1 MSQLDDLVRLENANS
16 ALAFRE
22 HAYRM
27 SDRAKLLRDLI
38 ALANAAVRGP
48 RFLFVGVR
56 DIVGGERKFCG
67 ITERAWSELKHLLTG
82 VLANAIDPPLKVQVR
97 ALEIENALIGM
108 LCVSECEDPPY
119 LLSAQ
124 AGDGLMPGTGWV
136 RRATKVLPL
145 LRPDLQRLF
154 EVKAAGSDGAADVRI
169 GFAPDVRTHPQLQ
182 ADAEALRDE
191 IVLAVLPLEAVPS
204 AVAAEKL
211 HALLAAK
218 AGARAV
224 LGRTETHLSRL
235 VHAKLF
241 GPDFPY
247 QTHSDDSLRAQIAG
261 AHKEYRGADAHY
273 EFEVRAHPLQVL
285 VSNRNGTALHA
296 ATLALKL
303 PRLEGTGV
311 AEQRYPAADAAPSH
325 DGYPIVHTTAHTIG
339 IHADI
344 GVVPQGATIAAFRH
358 APRFWVREQAAG
370 RTIPVDYTLHAREL
384 REPLRDTLLIKI
396 D

>member
-27 SDRAKLLRDLI
+27 SERAKLLRDLI

-56 DIVGGERKFCG
+56 DVVGGERKFSG

-82 VLANAIDPPLKVQVR
+82 VLANAIDPPFKIQVR
-97 ALEIENALIGM
+97 ALEIDGALVGM
-108 LCVSECEDPPY
+108 LCVSECDDPPY

-124 AGDGLMPGTGWV
+124 AGDGLAPGTGWV

-145 LRPDLQRLF
+145 LRSDLQRLF
-154 EVKAAGSDGAADVRI
+154 EAKGAGHDGTVDVRI
-169 GFAPDVRTHPQLQ
+169 GFAPNGHVQPH
-182 ADAEALRDE
+182 ADPEGLRDE
-191 IVLAVLPLEAVPS
+191 IVLPVLPLEAVPS
-204 AVAAEKL
+204 AVAAERLHKL
-211 HALLAAK
+211 LEAK
-218 AGARAV
+218 ASARDV
-224 LGRTETHLSRL
+224 LGHTETHLSRL
-235 VHAKLF
+235 AHARLY
-241 GPDFPY
+241 GPEFAY

-261 AHKEYRGADAHY
+261 AHEEYHGADAHY

-296 ATLALKL
+296 VTLALKL
-303 PRLEGTGV
+303 PRLEGIGV

-339 IHADI
+339 IHGDL
-344 GVVPQGATIAAFRH
+344 GVVPQGATVAAFRH
-358 APRFWVREQAAG
+358 APRFWVREQAG
-370 RTIPVDYTLHAREL
+370 GKTIPVDYTLHAREL
-384 REPLRDTLLIKI
+384 REPLRDTLLIRI